1 MLPFVIKSFFLN
13 SSISSVLLV
22 LSLSLDPLSA
32 LDKGVKN
39 TIDQAL
45 EKAKALNEKDD
56 LLRRGFKQSIDESLK
71 KAKEKGLDILNDKK
85 CPNDCVK
92 KQGTKLSDFI
102 DQREAHPSFLENDQS
117 SKEERVIF
125 ISKSIPKE
133 ALKAF
138 AAFAKRQKARLVI
151 RGMINNSLLETAKF
165 VEEIG
170 HPVDIDPPL
179 FQRHGIKTVPTF
191 LNQKGGKSYL
201 LKGNVTAD
209 FAFLKLEEEAKK

>member
-1 MLPFVIKSFFLN
+1 MLSFVIKSLFLN
-13 SSISSVLLV
+13 SFALLV
-22 LSLSLDPLSA
+22 LCSSSTFILA
-32 LDKGVKN
+32 LDNNLKN
-39 TIDQAL
+39 GIDQAL
-45 EKAKALNEKDD
+45 E
-56 LLRRGFKQSIDESLK
+56 
-71 KAKEKGLDILNDKK
+71 KAKEKGLDILSDKK

-138 AAFAKRQKARLVI
+138 AEFAKRQKARLVI
-151 RGMINNSLLETAKF
+151 RGMVNNSLLETATF

-179 FQRHGIKTVPTF
+179 FKRYSVNSVPMF
-191 LNQKGGKSYL
+191 LNLKGGKSYC

-209 FAFLKLEEEAKK
+209 FAFSKLEEEAKK

>member
-1 MLPFVIKSFFLN
+1 MLPFLIKSFFLN
-13 SSISSVLLV
+13 SSILSVLLV
-22 LSLSLDPLSA
+22 LSLSLAPLSA

-39 TIDQAL
+39 GIDQAL
-45 EKAKALNEKDD
+45 EKAKALNETDD
-56 LLRRGFKQSIDESLK
+56 LLSKGFKQSIDESLK

-85 CPNDCVK
+85 FPNYCV
-92 KQGTKLSDFI
+92 I
-102 DQREAHPSFLENDQS
+102 NQREAHPSFLENDQS

-138 AAFAKRQKARLVI
+138 AEFAKRQKVRLVI

-191 LNQKGGKSYL
+191 LNLKGGKSYC

-209 FAFLKLEEEAKK
+209 FAFSKLEEEAKK